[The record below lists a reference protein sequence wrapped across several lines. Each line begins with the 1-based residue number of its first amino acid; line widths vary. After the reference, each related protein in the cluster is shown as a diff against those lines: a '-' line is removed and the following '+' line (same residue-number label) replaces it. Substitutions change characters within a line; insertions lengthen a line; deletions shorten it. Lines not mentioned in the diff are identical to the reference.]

1 MVSFGIGWEFPEELS
16 LKTER
21 IRARSSPYPIELK
34 QEHKGKGGQK
44 KGLMKILAAE
54 FTGE

>member
-21 IRARSSPYPIELK
+21 VRARSSPYPIELK

-44 KGLMKILAAE
+44 KGLMKILAAQ